1 MCLWYKITI
10 NEANDHRFPSTIPEY
25 GKREGYFK
33 KRKEKR
39 KKKKIKTIVSND
51 SPFSNID
58 RSFPRIATI
67 SDGKL
72 EAQKKKRKNV
82 IRVKREIGLVTTK
95 ISLVTT
101 ENDYSPSY
109 APP

>member
-58 RSFPRIATI
+58 RSFPRIATN

-72 EAQKKKRKNV
+72 EAQKKKKRDSSKARN
-82 IRVKREIGLVTTK
+82 RVGY
-95 ISLVTT
+95 
-101 ENDYSPSY
+101 D
-109 APP
+109 

>member
-1 MCLWYKITI
+1 MVL
-10 NEANDHRFPSTIPEY
+10 
-25 GKREGYFK
+25 
-33 KRKEKR
+33 
-39 KKKKIKTIVSND
+39 
-51 SPFSNID
+51 PFRSNID

-72 EAQKKKRKNV
+72 EAQKKKRKRKNV